1 MINFLI
7 IAFSIV
13 LAIYLLKKNN
23 IIGTKNDKKEK

>member
-23 IIGTKNDKKEK
+23 IIGNKNDKKEK